1 MDCWIFAISF
11 LICSEIGPTES
22 EVYFITPSP
31 SHPCFGDSKFCLT
44 LSQFTANISDYL
56 DPNTTLA
63 FLPGDH
69 SLYIILVV
77 ENINA
82 LTITSVSTLRAT
94 VTCEHCTGF
103 LFRKSNHIHLSGLK
117 FIGCG
122 GSKVESVDHFDLE
135 ESSFHGQKDN
145 CGSALSLKKVTDVRI
160 THSSFNVNI
169 HGSVQKYMN
178 HTTRSVLDMEV
189 ELSLQSRATLLL
201 IAAHSKETE
210 RKWVELSL
218 VSWVVTSQ
226 LITAPLSRI
235 KPCAIS
241 VVFVESV

>member
-94 VTCEHCTGF
+94 VTCEH
-103 LFRKSNHIHLSGLK
+103 
-117 FIGCG
+117 
-122 GSKVESVDHFDLE
+122 
-135 ESSFHGQKDN
+135 
-145 CGSALSLKKVTDVRI
+145 
-160 THSSFNVNI
+160 
-169 HGSVQKYMN
+169 
-178 HTTRSVLDMEV
+178 
-189 ELSLQSRATLLL
+189 
-201 IAAHSKETE
+201 
-210 RKWVELSL
+210 
-218 VSWVVTSQ
+218 
-226 LITAPLSRI
+226 
-235 KPCAIS
+235 
-241 VVFVESV
+241 